1 MLKHENSR
9 WAFACSKLTI
19 KKLKHGVKL
28 RIKTPERRQSR
39 PSGVFI
45 LNSEHISQL
54 VLVVIADFVNL
65 STRWVVSVNLS
76 KDAF

>member
-9 WAFACSKLTI
+9 WAFPYSKLTI
-19 KKLKHGVKL
+19 EKLKHGVKL

-54 VLVVIADFVNL
+54 VLML
-65 STRWVVSVNLS
+65 LLLTL
-76 KDAF
+76 